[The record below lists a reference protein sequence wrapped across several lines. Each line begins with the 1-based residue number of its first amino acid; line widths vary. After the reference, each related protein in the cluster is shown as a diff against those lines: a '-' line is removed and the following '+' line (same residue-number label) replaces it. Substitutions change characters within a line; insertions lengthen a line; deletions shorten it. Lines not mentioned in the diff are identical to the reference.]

1 MITSRTVGSSLETT
15 HVYRWEHDGTYRCCY
30 KIQTGNTMQLPERTG
45 RGGGGSSRNTKVKV
59 RNKQVRFFTWCIS
72 CSINIRYI
80 LLDAPKYFK
89 AHLSSIPHRQNGFE
103 TLFVTL
109 IHNPIVAKYT
119 RGMGYLRYWA
129 VYQLM
134 NTIDHNYIGQKV
146 KHTLIVARVTSTAY
160 HPPRTRMPMEILP
173 SLVQDCTYGMS
184 SGFVPISC
192 SDQVL
197 ARQGRVER
205 KHYVAVRCVSE
216 SSLLKLLFHALDT
229 TC

>member
-1 MITSRTVGSSLETT
+1 MMEHIGVVTRSRQETPCNSRN
-15 HVYRWEHDGTYRCCY
+15 VQG
-30 KIQTGNTMQLPERTG
+30 G
-45 RGGGGSSRNTKVKV
+45 GGGGSSRNTKVKV